1 MLQGGQ
7 KLNCNQSITGRFV
20 MSFVATEFL
29 LFVAIAAAG
38 YYLIPKRFQWMWLL
52 LFSYIYYS
60 SSGIKLLFF
69 LLFTTLT
76 TYGAAIWIE
85 QVNQQQSDDKKK
97 IGKKK
102 RNITIIG
109 LLLNFGMLALLK
121 YVNFGIVN
129 INHIL
134 HTDFTFPDFLLP
146 LGISFYTFQSMGYL
160 LDVNWGKC
168 KAEHNPFRFALFVSF
183 FPQLLQGPIGRFDRL
198 AHQLYTEHSFDWERT
213 ERALQLILWG
223 FFKKMV
229 LADNAGIFVDRIFG
243 NYQTYPGL
251 SIFAVLL
258 YSAQLYGDFSGG
270 MDVVMGIADLFGIT
284 MDDNFR
290 RPYFARSI
298 TDFWHR
304 WHITLGTWMKDYI
317 FYPLS
322 LSRPMNRFGKFARK
336 RFGKNIGRTLP
347 ICIANI
353 VVFLV
358 VGIWHGAAWKFIV
371 YGLYNGLIIAFSGLM
386 AQNYRKWKQ
395 ALHVNEKANSW
406 MVFQILRTFLL
417 VNISWFFDRANSIS
431 DAWGMMKNA
440 LTHFNPTELF
450 AIPMGESGIGFTPV
464 GLGIIIF
471 ASVILFIVS
480 VLQERGICVRSA
492 IAAKPIVI
500 RWAVYLFLIFALP
513 VLGQPPSATG
523 GFIYAQF

>member
-1 MLQGGQ
+1 
-7 KLNCNQSITGRFV
+7 
-20 MSFVATEFL
+20 MSFVSTEFL
-29 LFVAIAAAG
+29 LFVAIATAG
-38 YYLIPKRFQWMWLL
+38 YYLIPKKFQWMWLL
-52 LFSYIYYS
+52 LFSYIYYA
-60 SSGIKLLFF
+60 SSGIKFLIF
-69 LLFTTLT
+69 LLFTTFT
-76 TYGAAIWIE
+76 TYSTAIWIE
-85 QVNQQQSDDKKK
+85 HVNQQHSDDKKK
-97 IGKKK
+97 ISKKK

-121 YVNFGIVN
+121 YINFGIVN
-129 INHIL
+129 INVIFKADL
-134 HTDFTFPDFLLP
+134 SFPDFLLP

-168 KAEHNPFRFALFVSF
+168 KAERNPFRFALFVSF
-183 FPQLLQGPIGRFDRL
+183 FPQILQGPIGRFDRL
-198 AHQLYTEHSFDWERT
+198 AHQLYAEHSFNWERT

-229 LADNAGIFVDRIFG
+229 LADNAGVFVDTIFG
-243 NYQTYPGL
+243 NHQAYPGL
-251 SIFAVLL
+251 SIIAVLL
-258 YSAQLYGDFSGG
+258 YSVQLYGDFSGG
-270 MDVVMGIADLFGIT
+270 MDVVMGIADLFDIT
-284 MDDNFR
+284 MDENFR

-322 LSRPMNRFGKFARK
+322 LSRPMSRFGKFARK
-336 RFGKNIGRTLP
+336 QFGKNIGRTLP

-386 AQNYRKWKQ
+386 AQNYRKWKKS
-395 ALHVNEKANSW
+395 LHINEKSKSW
-406 MVFQILRTFLL
+406 IFFQILRTFLL
-417 VNISWFFDRANSIS
+417 VNISWFFDRANSVS
-431 DAWGMMKNA
+431 EACDMMKNA
-440 LTHFNPTELF
+440 LIHFNPAELLT
-450 AIPMGESGIGFTPV
+450 IPMGESGTGFTPI
-464 GLGIIIF
+464 GIGI
-471 ASVILFIVS
+471 VILASAILFTVS
-480 VLQERGICVRSA
+480 VLQERGICIRSA
-492 IAAKPIVI
+492 IAARPLVL
-500 RWAVYLFLIFALP
+500 RWAIYLFLVFALP

>member
-1 MLQGGQ
+1 
-7 KLNCNQSITGRFV
+7 
-20 MSFVATEFL
+20 MSFVSTEFL

-38 YYLIPKRFQWMWLL
+38 YYLIPKKFQWMWLL
-52 LFSYIYYS
+52 LFSYIYYA
-60 SSGIKLLFF
+60 SSGIKFLFF

-85 QVNQQQSDDKKK
+85 HVNQQQSDDKKK
-97 IGKKK
+97 IAKKK

-121 YVNFGIVN
+121 YVNFGIIN
-129 INHIL
+129 INAIFKA
-134 HTDFTFPDFLLP
+134 DFTFPDFLLP

-168 KAEHNPFRFALFVSF
+168 KAERNPFRFALFVSF
-183 FPQLLQGPIGRFDRL
+183 FPQILQGPIGRFDRL
-198 AHQLYTEHSFDWERT
+198 AHQLYAEHSFNWERT
-213 ERALQLILWG
+213 EKALQLILWG

-229 LADNAGIFVDRIFG
+229 LADNAGIFVDTIFG
-243 NYQTYPGL
+243 NYQDYPGL
-251 SIFAVLL
+251 SIIAVLL
-258 YSAQLYGDFSGG
+258 YSVQLYGDFSGG
-270 MDVVMGIADLFGIT
+270 MDVVMGIANLFDIT
-284 MDDNFR
+284 MDENFR

-336 RFGKNIGRTLP
+336 QFGKNIGRTLP

-358 VGIWHGAAWKFIV
+358 VGIWHGAAWKFIA

-386 AQNYRKWKQ
+386 AQNYRKWKK
-395 ALHVNEKANSW
+395 ALHINEKSKMW
-406 MVFQILRTFLL
+406 ILFQILRTFLL
-417 VNISWFFDRANSIS
+417 VNISWFFDRANSVG
-431 DAWGMMKNA
+431 DAFGMMKNA
-440 LTHFNPTELF
+440 LTHFNPAELLT
-450 AIPMGESGIGFTPV
+450 IPMGESGTGFTPV
-464 GLGIIIF
+464 GIGIIIL
-471 ASVILFIVS
+471 ASAILFTVS
-480 VLQERGICVRSA
+480 VFKERGICIRSA
-492 IAAKPIVI
+492 IAAKPIVL
-500 RWAVYLFLIFALP
+500 RWAIYLFLVFALP
-513 VLGQPPSATG
+513 VLGQPPTATG